1 MERFSNLPTP
11 LKWTAGVAGTG
22 ALLGTALAV
31 GGGKLVLIFVLIVA
45 ALMLVLLGGFYF
57 WQYLK
62 HRQQNAHF
70 GSEINQST
78 TAAPRGMSA
87 TDLAKLDNLR
97 KKFQEGIGAFRSRGK
112 DLYAL
117 PWYVIV
123 GEPGSGKT
131 EAIRHCN
138 VGFPPGMHE
147 GDNSVG
153 YMGAGGT
160 INMNWWFTNYAVM
173 LDTAGRLMFEEV
185 KPGETSEWR
194 EFLKLLRKNRPNC
207 PINGLL
213 LVIPSDSLIKD
224 STEQIAA
231 KAGKIA
237 QQLDVIQRTLD
248 FRFPVYVV
256 VSKSDK
262 INGFREFFENVT
274 DPQLQH
280 QMMGWSNPDPLDSPF
295 QPEQIDR
302 HLSQVAERLRRR
314 RLGLMRDPVP
324 QSAPRRTDE
333 VDSLYAL
340 PNSLFM
346 LAPRL
351 RRYLETIFVP
361 GEWSAKPLFLRGI
374 YFTSSM
380 REGAA
385 LDQDLAE
392 AIGVQADEL
401 PEGKVWE
408 RDRAYFLRDLF
419 TEKVFK
425 EKGLVTRAT
434 NVKARLRRNQLMLYS
449 CALAAV
455 LVFVVVGWLGMR
467 TVRAEVKNRSDYW
480 AAAADTGW
488 DTDRGW
494 HYRILRWNEDSG
506 KYFLYTNRIPFA
518 GDHLTLAQIQ
528 EKLRELA
535 ASNLKGRWTSPG
547 LAHSYNENSKRAQ
560 RVIFETGVLEPVLD
574 AVDKR
579 MRAAMPGETQP
590 YLSDALVTLVRLE
603 SDILSREKGEAV
615 PMDTQAAE
623 NFLGPLLRYATGEDV
638 PVDTNLTSVMAWTY
652 TDNNAGQGAW
662 PPAWMSATTNPSG
675 VATNPVIAAGL
686 DAFIQQAT
694 NTIQEVGT
702 NWVKVTRLAS
712 ALRGFNRAED
722 DFLAAMPDTGAMMKS
737 FDRLKAEKAL
747 MDQALT
753 NLAGNGL
760 LDNGVSFDGAFSAY
774 TNQVATYGLGAF
786 DRLEQ
791 VNLKALHAHANYPIF
806 VMVARRLQVER
817 RSFSSSVAS
826 LVTPAQMEEFKQL
839 DKNSMTLKNNKPAWE
854 RRWQIYDGIA
864 QLYRLAGFPL
874 LRASA
879 KLMTSDE
886 MNQADAVLQ
895 QLVADANSG
904 AIQELNPPNADGWKA
919 LTSRLKSLNHLA
931 DVLKAGDR
939 PDYCTISLLMM
950 DNQHRSDDVW
960 RARYRYIQI
969 AGSSA
974 GMKNTNIGQDEEL
987 GKVNA
992 AEGCSFQ
999 LYQRDS
1005 DPKPEE
1011 VVAETDQWGPLALVA
1026 KNDSHPAQAGD
1037 YSAWI
1042 VNQPVPG
1049 VGGFLRLKLK
1059 FDKPLVSLDVWP
1071 KE

>member
-11 LKWTAGVAGTG
+11 LKWTAGVVGAGVILG
-22 ALLGTALAV
+22 AALAFGGGRLALIFALIVVALL
-31 GGGKLVLIFVLIVA
+31 
-45 ALMLVLLGGFYF
+45 LVLLGGYYF
-57 WQYLK
+57 WHYLK
-62 HRQQNAHF
+62 HRQHNARF

-87 TDLAKLDNLR
+87 VDLAKLDSLR
-97 KKFQEGIGAFRSRGK
+97 KKFQDGIEAFRSRGK
-112 DLYAL
+112 NLYAL

-131 EAIRHCN
+131 EAVRHCN

-185 KPGETSEWR
+185 QPGETSEWR
-194 EFLKLLRKNRPNC
+194 EFLKLLRKNRPDC

-237 QQLDVIQRTLD
+237 QQLDMIQRTLD

-256 VSKSDK
+256 ISKSDK
-262 INGFREFFENVT
+262 INGFREFFESVT

-280 QMMGWSNPDPLDSPF
+280 QMMGWSNPDPLDAPF

-302 HLSQVAERLRRR
+302 HLNQVADRLRRR

-324 QSAPRRTDE
+324 ESAPRRTDE

-340 PNSLFM
+340 PNSLLM

-425 EKGLVTRAT
+425 EKGLVTRAS
-434 NVKARLRRNQLMLYS
+434 NVKARLRRNQLVLYS
-449 CALAAV
+449 CTLVAV
-455 LVFVVVGWLGMR
+455 LVFVVVGWLGMK

-480 AAAADTGW
+480 AAAAATGW
-488 DTDRGW
+488 DADRGW
-494 HYRILRWNEDSG
+494 HYRILRLNENTG

-518 GDHLTLAQIQ
+518 GDHLTLEQIQ

-535 ASNLKGRWTSPG
+535 ATNLKGRWTSPG

-579 MRAAMPGETQP
+579 MRAAIPGKSQP

-603 SDILSREKGEAV
+603 SDILSREKGKAV
-615 PMDTQAAE
+615 PMDPQAAD
-623 NFLGPLLRYATGEDV
+623 NFLGPLLRYATGGPV
-638 PVDTNLTSVMAWTY
+638 SVDTNLTSVMAWTY
-652 TDNNAGQGAW
+652 TDNNAGQNAW
-662 PPAWMSATTNPSG
+662 PPAWMSATTNVAG
-675 VATNPVIAAGL
+675 VVTNPVLAAGL
-686 DAFIQQAT
+686 EAFTGQAT
-694 NTIQEVGT
+694 NTIRNVGT

-722 DFLAAMPDTGAMMKS
+722 EFLAAMPNTGAMMKA
-737 FDRLKAEKAL
+737 FDQLKAEKAM
-747 MDQALT
+747 MDQTLT
-753 NLAGNGL
+753 DLAGNGL
-760 LDNGVSFDGAFSAY
+760 VSSNVTFRSAFSAY
-774 TNQVATYGLGAF
+774 TNRVATYGLGAF
-786 DRLEQ
+786 DHLEQ
-791 VNLKALHAHANYPIF
+791 VDLKALHAHANYPVF
-806 VMVARRLQVER
+806 VMIARRLRAER
-817 RSFSSSVAS
+817 RSLSSSVAS
-826 LVTPAQMEEFKQL
+826 LVTPAQMEEFKRL
-839 DKNSMTLKNNKPAWE
+839 DKQSMTLQNGQPAWE
-854 RRWQIYDGIA
+854 RRWQIYDGLA
-864 QLYRLAGFPL
+864 QFYGLAGFPL
-874 LRASA
+874 WRGSN
-879 KLMTSDE
+879 KLMTSAE
-886 MNQADAVLQ
+886 MNQADSVVQ
-895 QLVADANSG
+895 KLVAGADSG
-904 AIQELNPPNADGWKA
+904 VIQEFNARHAEGWKTVA
-919 LTSRLKSLNHLA
+919 SQLKSLNRLA
-931 DVLKAGDR
+931 DVLKPGTR
-939 PDYCTISLLMM
+939 PLFCTISLLKM
-950 DNQHRSDDVW
+950 DNAHRADDVW
-960 RARYRYIQI
+960 RARYRYIEL
-969 AGSSA
+969 AGGAA
-974 GMKNTNIGQDEEL
+974 GMRNTNIGQDVEL
-987 GKVNA
+987 GKVKVA
-992 AEGCSFQ
+992 DGCSFE

-1005 DPKPEE
+1005 DPKPEK
-1011 VVAETDQWGPLALVA
+1011 VVAETERWGPLALVA
-1026 KNDSHPAQAGD
+1026 KYGSHPAQAGD
-1037 YSAWI
+1037 YSTWI

-1049 VGGFLRLKLK
+1049 GGGFLRLKLK
-1059 FDKPLVSLDVWP
+1059 FDKPLISLKDWP